1 MISQLRGLLLDK
13 TAPLLLVEVGGIG
26 YEVFAPMTT
35 IYQLPDVGSE
45 VTLHTHFVVREDVQ
59 QLYGFADGRDRQ
71 LFRTLIRVNGVGP
84 KMALAIMSGMEVND
98 LVRCVRSDNVAA
110 LTTIPGVG
118 KKTAERLLVEL
129 RDKLAEWDVGVV
141 AKTSA
146 TGVVAKAD
154 NPVAEAES
162 ALAALG
168 YKPQDATRM
177 VNAVLA
183 DKNND
188 KAANNSEMLIRLA
201 LRAAVKI

>member
-1 MISQLRGLLLDK
+1 MISRLRGLLLEK
-13 TAPLLLVEVGGIG
+13 TPPLLLVDVGGVG
-26 YEVFAPMTT
+26 YDVFAPMTT
-35 IYQLPDVGSE
+35 IYRLPDVGSE

-59 QLYGFADGRDRQ
+59 QLYGFADTRDRR

-110 LTTIPGVG
+110 LTTIPGIG

-129 RDKLAEWDVGVV
+129 RDKLGEWDFVIP
-141 AKTSA
+141 ASA
-146 TGVVAKAD
+146 STAGGAVSPD
-154 NPVAEAES
+154 DYVAEAES
-162 ALAALG
+162 ALVALG

-177 VNAVLA
+177 VSAVQA
-183 DKNND
+183 DRGNEKI
-188 KAANNSEMLIRLA
+188 AINSEMLIRLA